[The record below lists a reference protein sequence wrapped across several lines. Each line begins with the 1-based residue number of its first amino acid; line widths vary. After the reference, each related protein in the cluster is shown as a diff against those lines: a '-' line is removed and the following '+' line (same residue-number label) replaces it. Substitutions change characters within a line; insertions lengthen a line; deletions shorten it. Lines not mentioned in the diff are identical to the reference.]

1 MISTNTSLQF
11 NIPIGGTLVGV
22 VIATDKTRL
31 TNYSGNKQAY
41 PVYMTITNLDKAV
54 RRKTSAHSQIL
65 LGYLPV
71 PTFDNF
77 NTNTKST
84 ASQEFFHRC
93 MEMIIEPLIDAGKNG
108 IEMVC
113 ADGWKRRIFP
123 FLAIYVGDAPEKSL
137 VTCTKQNYCPK
148 CLVDPRCRGDPFPF
162 DPDDHPP
169 SRDPSFTLRV
179 LNTVKDTGIKTAT
192 FKKSGIQTVF
202 CPFWAKLPHTNI
214 FTAITPDVLHELH
227 QGVIGDHLIP
237 WLIRLANSGS
247 SAGSD
252 ETNQR
257 FRAMASYCGLR
268 NFENGITSASQMSGN
283 EHREIERVMLGLFA
297 GGVPPDAQRAASA
310 LIELLYLMRW
320 HSHDTESLGALQDAL
335 DRFHQY
341 KQIFIEHGIR
351 EHFNFP
357 KLHALQHYVSSIR
370 FFGSA
375 DGYNTETAERLH
387 IDFAKHAY
395 LGTNRRDYVAQMVV
409 WLHRREKLA
418 NFSAYQ
424 KWLDELALPA
434 SESSMHVEDDEA
446 GELQTAIRG
455 PHSVYLLA
463 KTAPDRNISVEDL
476 ELHYHAQDFLGAL
489 RQFLTHS
496 VPPGTHIPTLS
507 AGDKFHLFRQI
518 TIIVP
523 GNAQTGYDV
532 QRDRIRAVRALPAS
546 SGRGT
551 RSESFSCT
559 LVHVDKANRHT
570 QGTALEGVY

>member
-1 MISTNTSLQF
+1 
-11 NIPIGGTLVGV
+11 

-41 PVYMTITNLDKAV
+41 PVYMTVTNLDKAV

-77 NTNTKST
+77 NANTKSA

-93 MEMIIEPLIDAGKNG
+93 MEMIMKPLIDAGKNG

-113 ADGWKRRIFP
+113 ADGWKRLIFP

-148 CLVDPRCRGDPFPF
+148 CLVSPQHRGDPLPF

-169 SRDPSFTLRV
+169 SREPFFTLRV
-179 LNTVKDTGIKTAT
+179 LNIMKNTGVKTAT
-192 FKKSGIQTVF
+192 FKQNGLQPIHR
-202 CPFWAKLPHTNI
+202 PFWADLPYTNI
-214 FTAITPDVLHELH
+214 FTAITPDILHELH
-227 QGVIGDHLIP
+227 QGVIGDHIIP
-237 WLIRLANSGS
+237 WLIQLANSGS
-247 SAGSD
+247 NAGSD
-252 ETNQR
+252 ETNHR
-257 FRAMASYCGLR
+257 FRAMPTYCGLR
-268 NFENGITSASQMSGN
+268 NFENGITSVSQMSGN

-310 LIELLYLMRW
+310 LLELLYLMRW
-320 HSHDTESLGALQDAL
+320 QSHDTESLGALQDAL

-341 KQIFIEHGIR
+341 KHVFVEHDIR
-351 EHFNFP
+351 KHFNFP

-370 FFGSA
+370 LFGSA
-375 DGYNTETAERLH
+375 DGYNTETSERLH

-424 KWLDELALPA
+424 RWLDEQALP
-434 SESSMHVEDDEA
+434 SVEVNNHVEDDES
-446 GELQTAIRG
+446 GEPQTAVRG
-455 PHSVYLLA
+455 PYSVYVLA
-463 KTAPDRNISVEDL
+463 KRAPDRNISVEDL
-476 ELHYHAQDFLGAL
+476 EHHYHAHDFLGAL
-489 RQFLTHS
+489 NRFLSKST
-496 VPPGTHIPTLS
+496 PPGTRIPALS
-507 AGDKFHLFRQI
+507 AQDKFHLFRQL
-518 TIIVP
+518 TVIVP
-523 GNAQTGYDV
+523 GNAQTGYNV
-532 QRDRIRAVRALPAS
+532 QRDRIRAVRALPAP

-551 RSESFSCT
+551 RPESFSCA
-559 LVHVDKANRHT
+559 LIHVDKINQHT
-570 QGTALEGVY
+570 QGTALAGEYPAHTILIYS